1 VELNEYSSNF
11 WSRVLAST
19 RGRSNKVPFTF
30 DRLGRCFRFV
40 SIYACVAVFF
50 LCCYRFS
57 ANKDLYIWINIRT
70 ARKET
75 ALNEA
80 DGRV

>member
-1 VELNEYSSNF
+1 MELNEYSSNF

-50 LCCYRFS
+50 VLLPF
-57 ANKDLYIWINIRT
+57 LG
-70 ARKET
+70 E
-75 ALNEA
+75 
-80 DGRV
+80 